1 MYEQPKPKRMV
12 PQLGTVTDKSK
23 RMLSGLR
30 STRVIA
36 DESLDGFLVLGVV
49 GGVGCG
55 LLVFCIVV
63 VCIFIFV

>member
-1 MYEQPKPKRMV
+1 
-12 PQLGTVTDKSK
+12 
-23 RMLSGLR
+23 MLSGLR